1 MRNWPFPFVVGGAR
15 VGGMERCLDEVLIAQ
30 FHLRFGRTALE
41 AQIYWPSRPLVPVAA
56 PLVMLLADEAR
67 PDSADLLGRGLSA
80 NADAVVLR
88 VPDRAQCL
96 AALMWA
102 ADHAHELGGQRDRL
116 MVAGCGVSGARAARL
131 ATIARDNG
139 WPVLHRQVL
148 VHPRFTRAC
157 PRPQR
162 IVGVAAATIVTGR
175 GPRDEAG
182 RYAARLRRAG
192 VEVIE
197 LRQRGDD
204 ETQLIAELTASCQT
218 KGSIA

>member
-1 MRNWPFPFVVGGAR
+1 
-15 VGGMERCLDEVLIAQ
+15 MERCLDNVLIAQ

-41 AQIYWPSRPLVPVAA
+41 AQICWPSRSLAPAASPLVV
-56 PLVMLLADEAR
+56 LLADEAR
-67 PDSADLLGRGLSA
+67 RHNADLLGRRLSA
-80 NADAVVLR
+80 GADVVVLR

-116 MVAGCGVSGARAARL
+116 IIAGRGISGARAARL
-131 ATIARDNG
+131 AVIARDNG

-148 VHPRFTRAC
+148 VHPRFTRPC

-162 IVGVAAATIVTGR
+162 VAGVAVATIVSGSR
-175 GPRDEAG
+175 PQDEGG

-197 LRQRGDD
+197 LRQRDYD
-204 ETQLIAELTASCQT
+204 ETQLVAEIARSLQT